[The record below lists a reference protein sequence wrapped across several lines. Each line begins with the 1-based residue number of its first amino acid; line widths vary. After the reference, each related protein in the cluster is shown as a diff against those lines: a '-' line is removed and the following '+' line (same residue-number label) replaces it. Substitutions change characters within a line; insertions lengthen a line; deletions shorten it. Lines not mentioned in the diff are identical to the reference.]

1 MNKKFFLLV
10 AVVFTVSACSS
21 TQWRGDAVR
30 DRLTQ
35 STTLS
40 THEVSIDERSAGV
53 ISLEGTVSSE
63 RDRSEI
69 ERLARNTSGV
79 RDVRNNLVV
88 SPSSVVVRDGVRS
101 PSSAPY
107 SPRFTRPDTQI
118 NDDVRRALGN
128 HRNIDLRRVD
138 IFTNQGIVTVRGTQN
153 RSSDIQELVALA
165 SSVEGVRSV
174 RNELTVSTDRYN
186 TGRGRY

>member
-1 MNKKFFLLV
+1 MNHKLLLLV
-10 AVVFTVSACSS
+10 AVAFTVSACSS

-40 THEVSIDERSAGV
+40 THEVSIDERTAGV

-88 SPSSVVVRDGVRS
+88 TPSSVVVRDGVRS
-101 PSSAPY
+101 PAPY
-107 SPRFTRPDTQI
+107 SPRFTKSDTQI
-118 NDDVRRALGN
+118 NDDVRRALSN

-153 RSSDIQELVALA
+153 RNSDIQELVALA

-174 RNELTVSTDRYN
+174 RNEVTV
-186 TGRGRY
+186 RGDHYSPAPRSY